1 MCSERMEICKQYIED
16 HLGERLTAVALA
28 DVAGYS
34 FYHFCHLFPV
44 YTGCTVAGYIR
55 IRRMRRA
62 AELLLEGRSVTET
75 ALETGFET
83 PSGFTK
89 AFRRYYGVTPRAY
102 LKQDPRDRK
111 DPYVFSKGGHRMN
124 YKRKT
129 CDAMTVVGY
138 KFAAP
143 EGDFWFHDSAAY
155 WYGQDYSAVSG
166 EEYAKLCEGS
176 CGEIGVWLDPAED
189 SGAVSYFFGPIVA
202 ADAAVPAGLA
212 KITIPAAEYAV
223 FAVPAGEGP
232 EQIRDNVK
240 ACWKEIFKFFEADT
254 EPVKPSIAGDI
265 FEMYTKEGTF
275 IYVPV
280 VEK

>member
-1 MCSERMEICKQYIED
+1 MYSERMEICKRYIEE
-16 HLGERLTAVALA
+16 HLGERLTAVGLA

-55 IRRMRRA
+55 IRRMERA
-62 AELLLEGRSVTET
+62 AELLLEGTSVTET
-75 ALETGFET
+75 ALACGFET

-89 AFRRYYGVTPRAY
+89 AFQRHYGIAPREYRKTKAAE
-102 LKQDPRDRK
+102 DPRMTSETGGNSMKYERK
-111 DPYVFSKGGHRMN
+111 A
-124 YKRKT
+124 
-129 CDAMTVVGY
+129 CEAMTVIGY

-176 CGEIGVWLDPAED
+176 CGEIGVWLDPAEED
-189 SGAVSYFFGPIVA
+189 GAFSYFFGPVVA
-202 ADAAVPAGLA
+202 AETEAPAGLA
-212 KITIPAAEYAV
+212 KITIPAADYAV

-232 EQIRDNVK
+232 EQIRDNVR
-240 ACWKEIFKFFEADT
+240 ACWKEIFAFFEADT